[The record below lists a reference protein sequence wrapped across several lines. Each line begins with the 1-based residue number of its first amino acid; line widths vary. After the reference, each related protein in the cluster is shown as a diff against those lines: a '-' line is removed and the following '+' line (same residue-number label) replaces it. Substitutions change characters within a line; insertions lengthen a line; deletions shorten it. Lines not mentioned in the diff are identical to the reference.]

1 MPGTATAADTRTQTV
16 AVVGCGPRGT
26 SFLERLLAV
35 LEHEGEDLTGVQL
48 RIVVLDP
55 DQPGPGHVW
64 RTDQSPLLLMNTPSF
79 FPTAA
84 PTGDEGLVTS
94 SVGRAFE
101 DWRQAH
107 PEEARGLGRND
118 YPPRAMYGR
127 YLTDLYGQVT
137 QALQA
142 RDVVGTLEWVQAE
155 VTSLEAAQ
163 EGRWRLVWADGEL
176 TADSVVL
183 AVGHVPARPT
193 REQQRLESVGSELGL
208 HYRGPNIPCDLD
220 YDAVPAGADVLVRGM
235 GLNFFDALAQFTLGR
250 GGAFEPTGEG
260 AGRALR
266 YVPSGEEPVLHPCSR
281 RGTPYFPKA
290 ELDAFVP
297 HGVALKY
304 FVAPTVRELE
314 QAHGPLDF
322 GVHLWPLIHRD
333 VIRAYYF
340 HLVRTRPEV
349 LGGVEPA
356 AEFFSGLVGLLEAA
370 GRGEPVTARQ
380 AEELLHRYA
389 PDMPFFDIRALARPF
404 QDRVFGTGVE
414 YQTAVEDLLEGV
426 CAEADQGE
434 DSPLMVAVGT
444 LHAARLLVK
453 RLVAEGRITDAS
465 RLRDVK
471 GWFETLVEGLASGPP
486 LLRMEQLLAVARA
499 GLVQFVGP
507 DPQIEVDA
515 DRRLFSVSSPQVGGG
530 EEPQDVQRGTWLIEA
545 MMPANRVQ
553 RSGSALIS
561 GMLTSGLAAPY
572 MAQDEDGDEI
582 PGRGL
587 AVTERPYQ
595 LLSAA
600 GEVREGVY
608 VLGLQLAS
616 AQWGTAIAA
625 EAGQDAAGRAMTLG
639 DAHAA
644 AQDVVRRAAVGS

>member
-1 MPGTATAADTRTQTV
+1 MPGASSAADPRPVTI

-35 LEHEGEDLTGVQL
+35 LEQGTRDLADVEL
-48 RIVVLDP
+48 RVVVLDP
-55 DQPGPGHVW
+55 ARPGPGHVW

-101 DWRQAH
+101 DWRQSH
-107 PEEARGLGRND
+107 PRESAGLGRND
-118 YPPRAMYGR
+118 YPPRAMYGQ
-127 YLTDLYGQVT
+127 YLADLYAQVT
-137 QALQA
+137 EALRA
-142 RDVVGTLEWVQAE
+142 RDVVGTVEWIPAE
-155 VTSLEAAQ
+155 VTGMVEAGP
-163 EGRWRLVWADGEL
+163 GRWRLSWAEGEL
-176 TADSVVL
+176 MADSVVL
-183 AVGHVPARPT
+183 ALGHVPARPT
-193 REQQRLESVGSELGL
+193 REQQRLESVGAELGL
-208 HYRGPNIPCDLD
+208 QYRGPNIPCDLD
-220 YDAVPAGADVLVRGM
+220 YDSVPAGAQVLVRGM

-250 GGAFEPTGEG
+250 GGLFEPTGDG

-266 YVPSGEEPVLHPCSR
+266 YLPSGREPVLHPCSR

-290 ELDAFVP
+290 ELDSFVP
-297 HGVALKY
+297 HGVSLKY
-304 FVAPTVRELE
+304 FVAPVVREMELE
-314 QAHGPLDF
+314 HGPLDF

-349 LGGVEPA
+349 LGGAGPA

-389 PDMPFFDIRALARPF
+389 PGLRFFDIRALAKPF
-404 QDRVFGTGVE
+404 QDRVFGSGAQ
-414 YQTAVEDLLEGV
+414 YQGAVEDLLEKV

-499 GLVQFVGP
+499 GLVRFVGP

-515 DRRLFSVSSPQVGGG
+515 GRGLFTVSSPQVGGG

-553 RSGSALIS
+553 RSGSALVS

-572 MAQDEDGDEI
+572 MAQDEEGDEI

-587 AVTERPYQ
+587 AVTGRPYQ
-595 LLSAA
+595 LLSAE
-600 GEVREGVY
+600 GQVRTGVY

-616 AQWGTAIAA
+616 VQWGTAIAA

-644 AQDVVRRAAVGS
+644 AQDVLRRAAAL

>member
-1 MPGTATAADTRTQTV
+1 MSGSATSAPARTVTV

-26 SFLERLLAV
+26 SFLERLLAA
-35 LEHEGEDLTGVQL
+35 LEHGPADLSGAQL

-84 PTGDEGLVTS
+84 PTGDEGLATS
-94 SVGRAFE
+94 SVGGAFE

-107 PEEARGLGRND
+107 PRDAEGLGRND
-118 YPPRAMYGR
+118 YPPRALYGR
-127 YLTDLYGQVT
+127 YLADLYEKVS

-142 RDVVGTLEWVQAE
+142 RDVVGSMEWIPAE
-155 VTSLEAAQ
+155 VTGLEEDAA
-163 EGRWRLVWADGEL
+163 GAWRLSWDGGEL
-176 TADSVVL
+176 VADSVVL

-193 REQQRLESVGSELGL
+193 REQERLETVGAELGL

-220 YDAVPAGADVLVRGM
+220 WESVEAGAEVIVRGM

-250 GGAFEPTGEG
+250 GGRFEETGEG
-260 AGRALR
+260 PGHALR
-266 YVPSGEEPVLHPCSR
+266 YVPSGQEPVLHPCSR

-290 ELDAFVP
+290 ELDSFVP

-304 FVAPTVRELE
+304 FVAPTVHELE
-314 QAHGPLDF
+314 RTHGPLDF

-349 LGGVEPA
+349 LGGVKPA

-380 AEELLHRYA
+380 AQELLHQYA
-389 PDMPFFDIRALARPF
+389 PGMPFFDIRSLARPF
-404 QDRVFGTGVE
+404 QERVFESGEE
-414 YQTAVEDLLEGV
+414 YQRSVEDLLEGI
-426 CAEADQGE
+426 CAEAALGE

-453 RLVAEGRITDAS
+453 RLVAEERITDAS

-486 LLRMEQLLAVARA
+486 LMRMEQLLAVARA
-499 GLVQFVGP
+499 GLVRFVGP
-507 DPQIEVDA
+507 DPQIEA
-515 DRRLFSVSSPQVGGG
+515 DRDRGLFTVSSPHVGGG
-530 EEPQDVQRGTWLIEA
+530 EEPKDVQRGTWLIEA

-553 RSGSALIS
+553 RSGSRLIS
-561 GMLTSGLAAPY
+561 RMLASGLAAPF
-572 MAQDEDGDEI
+572 MAQDEEGGEI
-582 PGRGL
+582 PGRGF
-587 AVTERPYQ
+587 AVTPRPYQ
-595 LLSAA
+595 LLSAD
-600 GEVREGVY
+600 GQVRRGVY

-616 AQWGTAIAA
+616 VQWGTAIAA
-625 EAGQDAAGRAMTLG
+625 EAGQDPDGRAMTLG
-639 DAHAA
+639 DADAA
-644 AQDVVRRAAVGS
+644 AQDVLGRALA